1 MDHLD
6 GNFNALNRYI
16 KVSYGDMNMNDKD
29 IDVIQTTETEI
40 GGIKKTL
47 KKFKRKC
54 SVVRVAQAKGWRN
67 VVVLDPKADKKYFFG
82 KVINPPPD
90 INIGDELFIGFED
103 LPYELP
109 GIKQKI
115 ILMTLDGFQLDWTMV

>member
-1 MDHLD
+1 MT
-6 GNFNALNRYI
+6 
-16 KVSYGDMNMNDKD
+16 SNDAD
-29 IDVIQTTETEI
+29 IIQTTETEI

-67 VVVLDPKADKKYFFG
+67 VVVLDGKSNKKYFFG
-82 KVINPPPD
+82 KVVNAPPEINP
-90 INIGDELFIGFED
+90 GDELYIGYEE

-115 ILMTLDGFQLDWTMV
+115 MLITLDGFQLDWTMV

>member
-1 MDHLD
+1 
-6 GNFNALNRYI
+6 
-16 KVSYGDMNMNDKD
+16 MNDKD
-29 IDVIQTTETEI
+29 VDVVQTTETEI
-40 GGIKKTL
+40 GGIKKSL

-67 VVVLDPKADKKYFFG
+67 VVVLDSKTNKKYFFG
-82 KVINPPPD
+82 KVINPPPE
-90 INIGDELFIGFED
+90 IKPGDELFIGFEE

-109 GIKQKI
+109 GIKQRI

>member
-1 MDHLD
+1 MAD
-6 GNFNALNRYI
+6 NN
-16 KVSYGDMNMNDKD
+16 
-29 IDVIQTTETEI
+29 IDVVQTTETEI

-54 SVVRVAQAKGWRN
+54 TVVRVAQAKGWRN
-67 VVVLDPKADKKYFFG
+67 VVVSESKENKKYFFG
-82 KVINPPPD
+82 KVINPPPE
-90 INIGDELFIGFED
+90 INPGDELFIGFED

-115 ILMTLDGFQLDWTMV
+115 ILMTLDGFQLDWTQI

>member
-1 MDHLD
+1 MAEIDT
-6 GNFNALNRYI
+6 
-16 KVSYGDMNMNDKD
+16 
-29 IDVIQTTETEI
+29 DVIQTTETEI
-40 GGIKKTL
+40 GGVKRTI

-54 SVVRVAQAKGWRN
+54 TVVRVAQAKGWRN
-67 VVVLDPKADKKYFFG
+67 VVVLDGKTNKKYFFG
-82 KVINPPPD
+82 KTPNAPPEINP
-90 INIGDELFIGFED
+90 GDELYVGFEE

>member
-1 MDHLD
+1 MAD
-6 GNFNALNRYI
+6 N
-16 KVSYGDMNMNDKD
+16 D
-29 IDVIQTTETEI
+29 IDVVQTTETEI

-54 SVVRVAQAKGWRN
+54 TVVRVAQAKGWRN
-67 VVVLDPKADKKYFFG
+67 VVVSDSKENKKYFFG
-82 KVINPPPD
+82 KVINPPPE
-90 INIGDELFIGFED
+90 INPGDELYIGFED

-115 ILMTLDGFQLDWTMV
+115 ILMTLDGFQLDWTQV

>member
-1 MDHLD
+1 MAD
-6 GNFNALNRYI
+6 N
-16 KVSYGDMNMNDKD
+16 D
-29 IDVIQTTETEI
+29 IDVVQTTETEI

-54 SVVRVAQAKGWRN
+54 TVVRVAQAKGWRN
-67 VVVLDPKADKKYFFG
+67 VVVSDSKENKKYFFG
-82 KVINPPPD
+82 KVINPPPE
-90 INIGDELFIGFED
+90 INPGDELFIGFED

-115 ILMTLDGFQLDWTMV
+115 ILMTLDGFQLDWTQI

>member
-1 MDHLD
+1 MTD
-6 GNFNALNRYI
+6 NN
-16 KVSYGDMNMNDKD
+16 
-29 IDVIQTTETEI
+29 IDVVQTTETEI

-54 SVVRVAQAKGWRN
+54 TVVRVAQAKGWRN
-67 VVVLDPKADKKYFFG
+67 VVVSDSKENKKYFFG
-82 KVINPPPD
+82 KVINPPPE
-90 INIGDELFIGFED
+90 INPGDELFIGFED

-115 ILMTLDGFQLDWTMV
+115 ILMTLDGFQLDWTQV